1 MPESATAPEVELLED
16 GRIVQNKK
24 GKQTLL
30 ATYDADTENLEFES
44 KEISDSTKLRPRIL
58 QVVGTD
64 GDGTKPSD
72 RKISTY
78 SVKGFKRDDVAAG
91 TPPRPKR
98 TKALGD
104 TEPDLVEWYFRYR
117 PQEAYILYGVK
128 LDSKGKPVL
137 ATVRRKMIATV
148 DNRDQD
154 DNSLEEIK
162 TGPKTSEKGPIS
174 REAALETLKN
184 QMIATRAT
192 HMTFLK
198 EEVVG
203 YGEGGEDD
211 DEDGASPHNDGG
223 EE

>member
-30 ATYDADTENLEFES
+30 ATYDSDTKNLEFES

-72 RKISTY
+72 RTIGTY
-78 SVKGFKRDDVAAG
+78 SVKGMKRDVVTAG

-104 TEPDLVEWYFRYR
+104 TEPDLVEWYFEHR
-117 PQEAYILYGVK
+117 PQEAYIRYGVK
-128 LDSKGKPVL
+128 LDAKGKPVL
-137 ATVRRKMIATV
+137 ATVRRKIISTV
-148 DNRDQD
+148 DNRDRD
-154 DNSLEEIK
+154 DKELEEVR
-162 TGPKTSEKGPIS
+162 TGPKTAEKGPIS
-174 REAALETLKN
+174 REATIETLKN

-198 EEVVG
+198 EEIVG

-211 DEDGASPHNDGG
+211 DEEGTSPHDDGG
-223 EE
+223 DE